1 MSIWAQR
8 IFDGDTEDACDRIQG
23 VFAEIFTAMGS
34 PANMLLMS
42 VEDTTRT
49 RLVAELPHP
58 VLLHALEGF
67 ERMDVRSVPESGEL
81 VVGWED
87 RFERQFR
94 YQTAPVS

>member
-8 IFDGDTEDACDRIQG
+8 VFPGGADDLCDRVQG
-23 VFAEIFTAMGS
+23 IFAEIFTAMGS
-34 PANMLLMS
+34 PVNMLLLC
-42 VEDTTRT
+42 VETPETT

-58 VLLHALEGF
+58 VLLHGLEGF
-67 ERMDVRSVPESGEL
+67 QRIDAAEVPVAGEL

-94 YQTAPVS
+94 YQAAPVL

>member
-8 IFDGDTEDACDRIQG
+8 IFHGDGDEACDHVQG

-34 PANMLLMS
+34 PANMLLLAQDS
-42 VEDTTRT
+42 GDAL

-58 VLLHALEGF
+58 VLLHALDGF
-67 ERMDVRSVPESGEL
+67 ERIEVSDVPHAGEL
-81 VVGWED
+81 IVGWED

-94 YQTAPVS
+94 YHAAPVM

>member
-8 IFDGDTEDACDRIQG
+8 IFYGDADEACDKVQG

-34 PANMLLMS
+34 PANMLLLS
-42 VEDTTRT
+42 QETDHDI

-58 VLLHALEGF
+58 VLLHALDGF
-67 ERMDVRSVPESGEL
+67 ERIDPEQVPPAGEL
-81 VVGWED
+81 IVGWED

-94 YQTAPVS
+94 YHAAPVM